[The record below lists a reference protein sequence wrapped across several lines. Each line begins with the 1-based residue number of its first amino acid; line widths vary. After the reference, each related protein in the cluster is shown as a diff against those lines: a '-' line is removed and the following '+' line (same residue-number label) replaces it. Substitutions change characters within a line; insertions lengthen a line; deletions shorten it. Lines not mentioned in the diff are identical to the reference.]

1 MIGLYGHLQRF
12 ELSWDPQWVNV
23 EAEVQQIAQSPPYG
37 LHPPVLISWSLMM
50 LIAVPNEKQEAV
62 DSNSGTGNHVTLMWI
77 G

>member
-37 LHPPVLISWSLMM
+37 LHPPVLYIMESDD
-50 LIAVPNEKQEAV
+50 V
-62 DSNSGTGNHVTLMWI
+62 DCSPK
-77 G
+77 